1 MAAKESSYTMDPNR
15 TATHRGEVESCSPAR
30 TQHHLTSNG
39 DIADL
44 RIDFEPDQLG
54 FFPSGSLKSEHY
66 ANQHESDIDFDDESE
81 PHVKNHNPQAQTIND
96 SYMPAICVST
106 NGSKLDIP
114 SNERLDLTVAI
125 DDDACIVDEEGKKR
139 WRCNQCPK
147 MYSSKH
153 NLMTHVLGHSGIKPH
168 ACQECGK
175 LFKQLSHLNT
185 HMLVHGGVRPHRC
198 QVCDKTFTQSSHL
211 KRHMMQH
218 TESRP
223 HTCSICGR
231 GFAYPSELKSHEAK
245 HADSKDN
252 ICVECGAEFLS
263 LAMLKRHLAT
273 HRGPNSYQCTEC
285 DKTFMY
291 PSQLN
296 NHLMKHRDIRPHICS
311 ECGME
316 FFQIH
321 HLKQH
326 ALTHRGV
333 KEHKCPI
340 CGREFT
346 LHANMKRHL
355 QIHSN
360 SRDFRCNV
368 CGRAFNQ
375 RQTLK
380 AHMVTHSEV
389 KPYKCKVCGK
399 EFTRFHNLSGHMH
412 LHSDSKPFKCSH
424 CNSKFTLKGNL
435 MRHMKVKHGIDGTT
449 ATRAAIAAR
458 MGDGENSEDNSMHMS
473 DDMEGSY
480 EGNTDEGM
488 DTSFSSGGPA
498 EEEEDLE
505 EEEEDGSFQENESD
519 SKHILPVSNE
529 GQQVDNVS
537 SQPPVLDPGSTA
549 LPPTA
554 VSLPLT
560 KEEPISPPH
569 VESRYLDM
577 TRPLHHMV
585 DSPPIDVSLLYRSQP
600 GPKPRVPQ
608 KFECALCPTR
618 FTQRGN
624 MLRHMRQKHW
634 EDYQRTYVRAE
645 PDVQHPPPPP
655 SPPNR
660 NICPP
665 QGVKTEPQSPLIGQ
679 SSQYFVSGPPGSGL
693 PHHNVPKL
701 HFKKRHLAGGDHW
714 DVNVFLREAVDS
726 IPPPPP
732 ITGTDRTQYGYALGE
747 YSNYHNATPS
757 ISNESD
763 LGWTPPV
770 LDLPKGLH
778 V

>member
-1 MAAKESSYTMDPNR
+1 MAADESSYTMDPNR
-15 TATHRGEVESCSPAR
+15 TAPSRGEVGRYSPSR
-30 TQHHLTSNG
+30 THDHLTSNG
-39 DIADL
+39 AVADL
-44 RIDFEPDQLG
+44 RIDFEPDQMG
-54 FFPSGSLKSEHY
+54 FFPSGSLKREHCSD
-66 ANQHESDIDFDDESE
+66 QHEPDADFNEEAVLQDNDRHH
-81 PHVKNHNPQAQTIND
+81 PAQTVNND
-96 SYMPAICVST
+96 SYMPGICVST
-106 NGSKLDIP
+106 NGNNLDIP
-114 SNERLDLTVAI
+114 GNERLDVTVAI
-125 DDDACIVDEEGKKR
+125 DDDACFVDEEGKKR

-147 MYSSKH
+147 VYSSKH

-198 QVCDKTFTQSSHL
+198 QVCEKSFTQSSHL

-223 HTCSICGR
+223 HTCGICGR

-245 HADSKDN
+245 HVDSKDN

-273 HRGPNSYQCTEC
+273 HRGPNSYQCSEC

-360 SRDFRCNV
+360 SRDFRCTV

-435 MRHMKVKHGIDGTT
+435 MRHLKVKHGID
-449 ATRAAIAAR
+449 ATSSRAAITAR
-458 MGDGENSEDNSMHMS
+458 MGDGDNSEDNSMHMS

-488 DTSFSSGGPA
+488 DTSFSSGGQA
-498 EEEEDLE
+498 EDDEEDLE
-505 EEEEDGSFQENESD
+505 EEEEDGSFEEKEAESKD
-519 SKHILPVSNE
+519 SN
-529 GQQVDNVS
+529 
-537 SQPPVLDPGSTA
+537 
-549 LPPTA
+549 
-554 VSLPLT
+554 LPLNI
-560 KEEPISPPH
+560 EN
-569 VESRYLDM
+569 RYHDM
-577 TRPLHHMV
+577 ARQHSAV
-585 DSPPIDVSLLYRSQP
+585 DSTHIDMSLLYRSQP

-634 EDYQRTYVRAE
+634 EEYQRTYVRADPE
-645 PDVQHPPPPP
+645 IQHPPP
-655 SPPNR
+655 SPPNLGVR
-660 NICPP
+660 NMSYPPP
-665 QGVKTEPQSPLIGQ
+665 QGVKNEPTSPLIGQ
-679 SSQYFVSGPPGSGL
+679 PSQYFMSSTPVSGL
-693 PHHNVPKL
+693 PHNLPRL
-701 HFKKRHLAGGDHW
+701 HFKKRRHLAGGDHW
-714 DVNVFLREAVDS
+714 DVNVYLKEAVDS
-726 IPPPPP
+726 IPPP
-732 ITGTDRTQYGYALGE
+732 TTNSTDRTQYE
-747 YSNYHNATPS
+747 YPMDDYCDYNNTTP
-757 ISNESD
+757 SNESD
-763 LGWTPPV
+763 TGWTPPI